1 MEERRWRILWIDNQ
15 ITDVARP
22 IGQSEDASL
31 EKESLEKEKYI
42 TPKPYV
48 RFLEFKGYD
57 VSLANTSSEGIALL
71 KDETYHAVVLNHEA
85 AMPEQNLL
93 AYVRKTDAHIPIFL
107 LTDEDEHEVMQQASL
122 YDVGYI
128 FIMSENAQI
137 EISSRQL
144 ASSLAF
150 LLKKQSVR
158 EAYTPQAYVQNFNR
172 VNISDS
178 ETQRSGFDGDWQ
190 DWIDTYVR
198 LVEWDLQLDS
208 LYNVDDL
215 KTVHETE
222 RREANAGFAD
232 YVQKNY
238 RPWLVGK
245 ASPTLSVDVVYRYVI
260 PEIQAGKQVLFVVMD
275 CMRLDHWLKIEPL
288 LYPLF
293 DIKRDYYYSILPTAT
308 RYARNAIFSGL
319 FPLELAE
326 RYPDLYAE
334 PDNTHTSINRHEK
347 QLLRLQFER
356 HGIPLKPPLHYFKI
370 FDVRG
375 ELQYLH
381 WLNITD
387 RVSLTALVVDFLDML
402 THSRYE
408 VDLLRQLISD
418 EAAFRSLVH
427 AWFHHSRLYEIF
439 RIAAARGITII
450 LTSDHGSLLCQ
461 NAAKVSSQAELT
473 TGLRFKEGRNI
484 SCAPDAGW
492 IIDDPKAYCLPGE
505 STRKNYVLA
514 KEDYYFVYDRQFNVY
529 KEIFQ
534 GSFQHGG
541 VSLEEM
547 ILPCVVLEP
556 R

>member
-15 ITDVARP
+15 ITNVEP
-22 IGQSEDASL
+22 SIGRSEDS
-31 EKESLEKEKYI
+31 SLEKEKYI
-42 TPKPYV
+42 SPKPYV
-48 RFLEFKGYD
+48 RFLEYEGYD
-57 VSLANTSSEGIALL
+57 VSLADTSPEGIALL
-71 KDETYHAVVLNHEA
+71 KDETHHAVVLNYEA
-85 AMPEQNLL
+85 AMPEDNLL
-93 AYVRKTDAHIPIFL
+93 ARVRKVDAHIPIIL
-107 LTDEDEHEVMQQASL
+107 LTYESEHEVMQQASL

-128 FIMSENAQI
+128 FIMSENAQL
-137 EISSRQL
+137 EISSKQL

-150 LLKKQSVR
+150 LLKKQTVR
-158 EAYTPQAYVQNFNR
+158 EVYTPQAYVQNFNQA
-172 VNISDS
+172 NISDS
-178 ETQRSGFDGDWQ
+178 EARRSDSDGDWQ
-190 DWIDTYVR
+190 NWIDTYLR
-198 LVEWDLQLDS
+198 FIEWDLQLDS
-208 LYNVDDL
+208 LYNVEDL
-215 KTVHETE
+215 KTVHEME
-222 RREANAGFAD
+222 RREANTGFAD
-232 YVQKNY
+232 YVQNNY
-238 RPWLVGK
+238 RHWLVGK
-245 ASPTLSVDVVYRYVI
+245 ASPTLSVDVVYKYVI

-293 DIKRDYYYSILPTAT
+293 DIRRDYYYAIVPTAT

-334 PDNTHTSINRHEK
+334 PDNTHTSINRYEK

-375 ELQYLH
+375 EMQYLH
-381 WLNITD
+381 WLSITD

-408 VDLLRQLISD
+408 VDLLGQLIPD

-427 AWFHHSRLYEIF
+427 AWFRHSRLYEIF
-439 RIAAARGITII
+439 RIAAERGITII

-484 SCAPDAGW
+484 SCEPDAGW
-492 IIDDPKAYCLPGE
+492 IIDDPEAHRLPGK
-505 STRKNYVLA
+505 STRKSYVLA
-514 KEDYYFVYDRQFNVY
+514 KEDYYFVYNRQFSVY

-534 GSFQHGG
+534 DSFQHGG

>member
-15 ITDVARP
+15 ITDIEQP
-22 IGQSEDASL
+22 IGQSEDSSAA
-31 EKESLEKEKYI
+31 KEKYI
-42 TPKPYV
+42 SPKPYV
-48 RFLEFKGYD
+48 RCLEYEGYN
-57 VSLANTSSEGIALL
+57 VSLADTSPEGVALL
-71 KDETYHAVVLNHEA
+71 KDDIYHAVVLNYEA
-85 AMPEQNLL
+85 AMPEESLL
-93 AYVRKTDAHIPIFL
+93 ARVRKVDAHIPIIL
-107 LTDEDEHEVMQQASL
+107 LTCESEHEVMQQASL

-128 FIMSENAQI
+128 FIMSENAQL

-150 LLKKQSVR
+150 LLEKQAVR
-158 EAYTPQAYVQNFNR
+158 EVYTPQAYVQNFNQA
-172 VNISDS
+172 NISGT
-178 ETQRSGFDGDWQ
+178 ETQRNASDADWQ
-190 DWIDTYVR
+190 NWIDTYVR
-198 LVEWDLQLDS
+198 LIEWDLQLDS

-215 KTVHETE
+215 KTVHEME
-222 RREANAGFAD
+222 RQEANTGFAD
-232 YVQKNY
+232 YIQNTYKH
-238 RPWLVGK
+238 WLVGK

-293 DIKRDYYYSILPTAT
+293 DIKRDYYYAIVPTAT

-334 PDNTHTSINRHEK
+334 PDNTHTSINRYEK

-375 ELQYLH
+375 EMQYLH
-381 WLNITD
+381 WLSITD
-387 RVSLTALVVDFLDML
+387 RVSLTAIVVDFLDML
-402 THSRYE
+402 THTRYE
-408 VDLLRQLISD
+408 VDLLRQLIRD

-427 AWFHHSRLYEIF
+427 AWFRHSRLYEVF
-439 RIAAARGITII
+439 RIAAERGITVI
-450 LTSDHGSLLCQ
+450 LTSDHGSVLCQ

-484 SCAPDAGW
+484 SCEPDSGW
-492 IIDDPKAYCLPGE
+492 IIDDPEAYRLPGT
-505 STRKNYVLA
+505 STRKSYVLA
-514 KEDYYFVYDRQFNVY
+514 KEDHYFIYDRQFNVY

-534 GSFQHGG
+534 DSFQHGG

>member
-1 MEERRWRILWIDNQ
+1 MEEKRWRILWIDNQ
-15 ITDVARP
+15 ITDVVQS
-22 IGQSEDASL
+22 IGQSEDSSL
-31 EKESLEKEKYI
+31 EKRKYI
-42 TPKPYV
+42 APKPYV
-48 RFLEFKGYD
+48 RFLEYEEYD
-57 VSLANTSSEGIALL
+57 VSLADTGAEGMTLL
-71 KDETYHAVVLNHEA
+71 KDETYHAVLLNYE
-85 AMPEQNLL
+85 PSTLEDNLL
-93 AYVRKTDAHIPIFL
+93 ARVRKVEAHIPIIL
-107 LTDEDEHEVMQQASL
+107 LTSENEHEVMQQASL

-137 EISSRQL
+137 EISSKQL

-150 LLKKQSVR
+150 LLEKQTVR
-158 EAYTPQAYVQNFNR
+158 EVYTPQAYVQNFNQ
-172 VNISDS
+172 VNISDT
-178 ETQRSGFDGDWQ
+178 ETQGRDSDGDWQ
-190 DWIDTYVR
+190 TWIDTYVR
-198 LVEWDLQLDS
+198 LIEWDLQLDT
-208 LYNVDDL
+208 LYNVDEL

-222 RREANAGFAD
+222 RRETNAAFAD
-232 YVQKNY
+232 YIQSGY
-238 RPWLVGK
+238 RHWLDGPV
-245 ASPTLSVDVVYRYVI
+245 SPTLSVDIVYKYVI
-260 PEIQAGKQVLFVVMD
+260 PEIQAGKQVMFVVVD

-293 DIKRDYYYSILPTAT
+293 DIKRDYYYSIVPTAT

-334 PDNTHTSINRHEK
+334 PDNIHTSINRYEK

-375 ELQYLH
+375 EMQYLH
-381 WLNITD
+381 WLSVAD
-387 RVSLTALVVDFLDML
+387 KVSLTALVVDFLDML
-402 THSRYE
+402 THTRYE
-408 VDLLRQLISD
+408 VELLRQLIPD
-418 EAAFRSLVH
+418 EAAFRALAH
-427 AWFHHSRLYEIF
+427 TWFRHSRLYEIF
-439 RIAAARGITII
+439 RIAAERGITIV

-461 NAAKVSSQAELT
+461 NAAKISSQAELT

-484 SCAPDAGW
+484 SCTPDAGW
-492 IIDDPKAYCLPGE
+492 IIDDPTAYRLPGE
-505 STRKNYVLA
+505 TTRNSYVLA